1 MEKSFAAEDP
11 ALVGIFEKLVQP
23 VDSEL
28 KSIID
33 RTERSEIPM
42 IHVGPFDGRHLE
54 VIAAASGAKR
64 ILEIGTL
71 GGYSGVCLLRGMG
84 KQGKLVTLEYD
95 PKHAE
100 FAQETFKRNGFS
112 EQAEILVGAAL
123 DTLPKLKGEFDLV
136 FIDAD
141 KVNYPNYLDWSYK
154 LLRVGG
160 TLLAD
165 NVFGWGY
172 LSNPNSAPD
181 SDTKASVMGL
191 KAFNEKLAAHQ
202 GFRTTYLPTGE
213 GLAMAVKLS

>member
-11 ALVGIFEKLVQP
+11 ALVGIFEKLVHP

-28 KSIID
+28 RTIVE
-33 RTERSEIPM
+33 RTEKAEIPS

-54 VIAAASGAKR
+54 VLASAVGAKR
-64 ILEIGTL
+64 CLEIGTL

-84 KQGKLVTLEYD
+84 KQGKLVTLEYE

-100 FAQETFKRNGFS
+100 FASETFKRAGFS
-112 EQAEILVGAAL
+112 EQVEIHVGAAL
-123 DTLPKLKGEFDLV
+123 DSLPKLKGEFDLV

-141 KVNYPNYLDWSYK
+141 KVNYPNYLDWAHK

-172 LSNPNSAPD
+172 LSNPNNAP
-181 SDTKASVMGL
+181 SPEMKASVLGL
-191 KAFNEKLAAHQ
+191 QAFNEKLAKHT
-202 GFRTTYLPTGE
+202 GFRVTYLPTGE
-213 GLAMAVKLS
+213 GLAMAVKK